1 MLTLF
6 IVVTVISILL
16 KHNILTNFNPRLVEV
31 KNFKWRSDEDKI
43 AFKTITKNNG
53 MISERLYRNT
63 LKTQRNETPPQC
75 GNQTTLNLLSVEKDQ
90 WRGLEEIAVA
100 LNAITSLPFYLTSH
114 RTFPFDDK

>member
-1 MLTLF
+1 
-6 IVVTVISILL
+6 
-16 KHNILTNFNPRLVEV
+16 
-31 KNFKWRSDEDKI
+31 
-43 AFKTITKNNG
+43 

-63 LKTQRNETPPQC
+63 LKTQRNETPLQC

-90 WRGLEEIAVA
+90 WRGLEEIAVS